1 MDVKALLA
9 NKTALYV
16 VLFASVA
23 SLLGYVVG
31 GRTNAVLFFL
41 LTGYVASHFTKN
53 MIVILLAPLLL
64 TNFVFSVNRMREGLE
79 SKNKK
84 REPTDEELEEA
95 EGEDNAGGADP
106 ASVAIGAAMAGHED
120 DVSEDAAPVGRK
132 AGKKAKAN
140 AKAKAKAAD
149 DDDSVVQPHP
159 EVDKKKTKDMAFSY
173 IDKMLGDDGISKL
186 SDGMNDMVDKHQKL
200 EKMIESMAPII
211 DKAGGLLDKVGSTD
225 MSGIENMV
233 KKMGGLLSGVM

>member
-79 SKNKK
+79 SKNKNK
-84 REPTDEELEEA
+84 EASEEELEEA

-120 DVSEDAAPVGRK
+120 DVSEDAAPVKRK
-132 AGKKAKAN
+132 ATKQKKGKAT
-140 AKAKAKAAD
+140 D
-149 DDDSVVQPHP
+149 DDDSVVKPHP

-173 IDKMLGDDGISKL
+173 IDKMLDDDGMSKL
-186 SDGMNDMVDKHQKL
+186 SNSMNDMADKHEKIS
-200 EKMIESMAPII
+200 KMIETMAPII

-225 MSGIENMV
+225 MTGIENMV
-233 KKMGGLLSGVM
+233 KKMGGLLGGVM

>member
-1 MDVKALLA
+1 MDLKALLA

-53 MIVILLAPLLL
+53 MTVILLAPLLL

-106 ASVAIGAAMAGHED
+106 ASAAIGAAMAGQED
-120 DVSEDAAPVGRK
+120 DVSEDAAPVKRK
-132 AGKKAKAN
+132 AAKKAKS
-140 AKAKAKAAD
+140 KAAD

-186 SDGMNDMVDKHQKL
+186 SDGMNDMVDKHAKL

-211 DKAGGLLDKVGSTD
+211 DKAGGLLEKVNGTD
-225 MSGIENMV
+225 LVGVENMV
-233 KKMGGLLSGVM
+233 KKMGGLLGGVL

>member
-1 MDVKALLA
+1 MNAKALLA

-53 MIVILLAPLLL
+53 MTIILLAPLLL

-84 REPTDEELEEA
+84 KGPSEEELEEA
-95 EGEDNAGGADP
+95 EGEDSDGGADP
-106 ASVAIGAAMAGHED
+106 ASAGMGAAMAGQED
-120 DVSEDAAPVGRK
+120 DVSEDAAPVKRK
-132 AGKKAKAN
+132 GAKQKKG
-140 AKAKAKAAD
+140 KAAD
-149 DDDSVVQPHP
+149 DDAAVKPHP

-173 IDKMLGDDGISKL
+173 IDKMLDDDGISKL
-186 SDGMNDMVDKHQKL
+186 SSSMDSMVDKQK
-200 EKMIESMAPII
+200 KIEGLISAMGPIV
-211 DKAGGLLDKVGSTD
+211 DKATNLLDKMGGPE
-225 MSGIENMV
+225 MAGIENVM
-233 KKMGGLLSGVM
+233 KKMGGLLGNVM

>member
-1 MDVKALLA
+1 M
-9 NKTALYV
+9 
-16 VLFASVA
+16 
-23 SLLGYVVG
+23 
-31 GRTNAVLFFL
+31 
-41 LTGYVASHFTKN
+41 TGYVASHFFQEYDSYT
-53 MIVILLAPLLL
+53 LGPS
-64 TNFVFSVNRMREGLE
+64 SVDKLCVQRKPYARRFE

-95 EGEDNAGGADP
+95 EGEDNASGADP

-159 EVDKKKTKDMAFSY
+159 EVDKKRQRIWHSVTLTKCLVMTES
-173 IDKMLGDDGISKL
+173 L
-186 SDGMNDMVDKHQKL
+186 S
-200 EKMIESMAPII
+200 
-211 DKAGGLLDKVGSTD
+211 
-225 MSGIENMV
+225 
-233 KKMGGLLSGVM
+233 

>member
-53 MIVILLAPLLL
+53 MTVILLAPLLL

-84 REPTDEELEEA
+84 NGPSEEEA

-106 ASVAIGAAMAGHED
+106 ASAAIGGAMAGQDD
-120 DVSEDAAPVGRK
+120 DVSEDAAPVKRK
-132 AGKKAKAN
+132 AAKKAKA
-140 AKAKAKAAD
+140 A